1 MHSDAPRI
9 TFAISEFDL
18 QCVNDHSAGFRHEDP
33 ISIRL
38 RREWGRRGA
47 RPPMAR
53 QERGRGAGR
62 PARFADALG
71 VPDSQ
76 CARWI
81 RGEDS
86 PNAENARAIVDLEY
100 VVARA
105 RLLWSDDETVN
116 LWLNGRNAFLGGAR
130 PIDVIMTRGVS
141 PVVDA
146 LDQEMAGAFA

>member
-1 MHSDAPRI
+1 MRVRAPSAARRSAARGKRSTARSASTDPVPTARRSGDAAGPDVQWR
-9 TFAISEFDL
+9 AK
-18 QCVNDHSAGFRHEDP
+18 SAAEALGSRT
-33 ISIRL
+33 RL
-38 RREWGRRGA
+38 
-47 RPPMAR
+47 
-53 QERGRGAGR
+53 
-62 PARFADALG
+62 ADALG
-71 VPDSQ
+71 VSDSQ
-76 CARWI
+76 PTRWI

>member
-1 MHSDAPRI
+1 MRVRAP
-9 TFAISEFDL
+9 
-18 QCVNDHSAGFRHEDP
+18 SAA
-33 ISIRL
+33 
-38 RREWGRRGA
+38 RRSAARGRRSTA
-47 RPPMAR
+47 RSASTDPVPTAR
-53 QERGRGAGR
+53 RSGDAAGPDVQWR
-62 PARFADALG
+62 ARSAAEALGSRTRLADALG
-71 VPDSQ
+71 VSDSQ
-76 CARWI
+76 PTRWI

>member
-1 MHSDAPRI
+1 MRVRAP
-9 TFAISEFDL
+9 
-18 QCVNDHSAGFRHEDP
+18 SAA
-33 ISIRL
+33 
-38 RREWGRRGA
+38 RRSAARGRRSTA
-47 RPPMAR
+47 RPASTDPAPTVRRSGDAAGSDVQWRAR
-53 QERGRGAGR
+53 SAAEALGSR
-62 PARFADALG
+62 ARLADALG
-71 VPDSQ
+71 VSDSQ
-76 CARWI
+76 PTRWI

>member
-1 MHSDAPRI
+1 MRVRAPSAARRSAARGKRSTARSASTDPVPTARRSGDAAGPDVQWR
-9 TFAISEFDL
+9 AK
-18 QCVNDHSAGFRHEDP
+18 SAAEALGSRT
-33 ISIRL
+33 RL
-38 RREWGRRGA
+38 
-47 RPPMAR
+47 
-53 QERGRGAGR
+53 
-62 PARFADALG
+62 ADALG
-71 VPDSQ
+71 VSDSQ
-76 CARWI
+76 PTRWS

>member
-1 MHSDAPRI
+1 MGPGIRWRAR
-9 TFAISEFDL
+9 
-18 QCVNDHSAGFRHEDP
+18 SAAEALG
-33 ISIRL
+33 
-38 RREWGRRGA
+38 GR
-47 RPPMAR
+47 
-53 QERGRGAGR
+53 
-62 PARFADALG
+62 ARFADALG

-105 RLLWSDDETVN
+105 RLLWGDDETVN
-116 LWLNGRNAFLGGAR
+116 LWLNGHNAFLGGAR
-130 PIDVIMTRGVS
+130 PIDAMMTRGVF
-141 PVVDA
+141 PVIDA

>member
-1 MHSDAPRI
+1 MRVRAP
-9 TFAISEFDL
+9 
-18 QCVNDHSAGFRHEDP
+18 SAVRRSAVRGKRSTARAASTDTAPAARRSGGLAGPGVRWRAE
-33 ISIRL
+33 SAAEALGSRTRL
-38 RREWGRRGA
+38 
-47 RPPMAR
+47 
-53 QERGRGAGR
+53 
-62 PARFADALG
+62 ADALG
-71 VPDSQ
+71 VSDSQ
-76 CARWI
+76 PTRWI

>member
-1 MHSDAPRI
+1 MRVRAPSAARRSAARGKRSTARSASTDPVPTARRSGDAAGPDVQWR
-9 TFAISEFDL
+9 AK
-18 QCVNDHSAGFRHEDP
+18 SAAEALGSRT
-33 ISIRL
+33 RL
-38 RREWGRRGA
+38 
-47 RPPMAR
+47 
-53 QERGRGAGR
+53 
-62 PARFADALG
+62 ADALG
-71 VPDSQ
+71 VSDSQ
-76 CARWI
+76 PTRWI

-146 LDQEMAGAFA
+146 LDQEMAGTFA

>member
-1 MHSDAPRI
+1 MRVRAP
-9 TFAISEFDL
+9 
-18 QCVNDHSAGFRHEDP
+18 SAA
-33 ISIRL
+33 
-38 RREWGRRGA
+38 RRGA
-47 RPPMAR
+47 AR
-53 QERGRGAGR
+53 GKRSTARSASTDPVPTARRSGDAAGPDVQWR
-62 PARFADALG
+62 AKSAAEALGSRTRLADALG
-71 VPDSQ
+71 VSDSQ
-76 CARWI
+76 PTRWI

-146 LDQEMAGAFA
+146 LDQEMAGALA

>member
-1 MHSDAPRI
+1 MRARAPSAARRSAARGKRSTARSASTDPVPTARRSGDAAGSDVQWRAR
-9 TFAISEFDL
+9 
-18 QCVNDHSAGFRHEDP
+18 SAAEALGSRA
-33 ISIRL
+33 RL
-38 RREWGRRGA
+38 
-47 RPPMAR
+47 
-53 QERGRGAGR
+53 
-62 PARFADALG
+62 ADALG
-71 VPDSQ
+71 VSDSQ
-76 CARWI
+76 PTRWI

>member
-1 MHSDAPRI
+1 MRVRAPSAARR
-9 TFAISEFDL
+9 
-18 QCVNDHSAGFRHEDP
+18 SAGRGEGSTARSASTDP
-33 ISIRL
+33 VPTARRSGDAAGPDVQWRARSAAEALGSRTRL
-38 RREWGRRGA
+38 
-47 RPPMAR
+47 
-53 QERGRGAGR
+53 
-62 PARFADALG
+62 ADALG
-71 VPDSQ
+71 VSDSQ
-76 CARWI
+76 PTRWI

>member
-1 MHSDAPRI
+1 MRVRAP
-9 TFAISEFDL
+9 
-18 QCVNDHSAGFRHEDP
+18 SAA
-33 ISIRL
+33 
-38 RREWGRRGA
+38 RRSAARGRRSTA
-47 RPPMAR
+47 RPASIDPVPTAR
-53 QERGRGAGR
+53 RSGDATG
-62 PARFADALG
+62 PDARSAAEALGSRARLADALG
-71 VPDSQ
+71 VSDSQ
-76 CARWI
+76 PTRWI

>member
-1 MHSDAPRI
+1 MTIPRDSA
-9 TFAISEFDL
+9 TRTRSPSACGGSGNTAGPGL
-18 QCVNDHSAGFRHEDP
+18 QWRARSAAEELG
-33 ISIRL
+33 
-38 RREWGRRGA
+38 GR
-47 RPPMAR
+47 
-53 QERGRGAGR
+53 
-62 PARFADALG
+62 ARFADALG

>member
-1 MHSDAPRI
+1 MRVRAPSAARRSAARGKRSTARSASTDPVPTARRSGDAAGPDVQWR
-9 TFAISEFDL
+9 AR
-18 QCVNDHSAGFRHEDP
+18 SAAEALGSRT
-33 ISIRL
+33 RL
-38 RREWGRRGA
+38 
-47 RPPMAR
+47 
-53 QERGRGAGR
+53 
-62 PARFADALG
+62 ADALG
-71 VPDSQ
+71 VSDSQ
-76 CARWI
+76 PTRWI

>member
-1 MHSDAPRI
+1 M
-9 TFAISEFDL
+9 
-18 QCVNDHSAGFRHEDP
+18 
-33 ISIRL
+33 
-38 RREWGRRGA
+38 
-47 RPPMAR
+47 
-53 QERGRGAGR
+53 RGRAPSAARMSASRGKRSTARSASTDPVPTARRSGDAAGPDVQWR
-62 PARFADALG
+62 AKSAAEALGSRTRLADALG
-71 VPDSQ
+71 VSDSQ
-76 CARWI
+76 PTRWI

>member
-1 MHSDAPRI
+1 MRVRAPSAARRSAARGKRSTARSASTDPVPTARRSGDAAGPDVQWR
-9 TFAISEFDL
+9 AR
-18 QCVNDHSAGFRHEDP
+18 SAAEALGSRA
-33 ISIRL
+33 RL
-38 RREWGRRGA
+38 
-47 RPPMAR
+47 
-53 QERGRGAGR
+53 
-62 PARFADALG
+62 ADALG
-71 VPDSQ
+71 VSDSQ
-76 CARWI
+76 PTRWI

-86 PNAENARAIVDLEY
+86 PNAENARAIVDLEF

-116 LWLNGRNAFLGGAR
+116 LWLYGRNAFLGGAR

>member
-1 MHSDAPRI
+1 MTIPRDSA
-9 TFAISEFDL
+9 TRTRSPSACGGSGDTAGPGL
-18 QCVNDHSAGFRHEDP
+18 QWRARSAAEALGSR
-33 ISIRL
+33 
-38 RREWGRRGA
+38 
-47 RPPMAR
+47 
-53 QERGRGAGR
+53 
-62 PARFADALG
+62 ARFADALG

-81 RGEDS
+81 EGEDR

>member
-1 MHSDAPRI
+1 MRVRAP
-9 TFAISEFDL
+9 
-18 QCVNDHSAGFRHEDP
+18 SAA
-33 ISIRL
+33 
-38 RREWGRRGA
+38 RRSAARGRRSTA
-47 RPPMAR
+47 RPASTDPVPTAR
-53 QERGRGAGR
+53 RSGDAAGPDVQWR
-62 PARFADALG
+62 AKSAAEALGSRTRLADALG
-71 VPDSQ
+71 VSDSQ
-76 CARWI
+76 PTRWI

-105 RLLWSDDETVN
+105 RLLWSDDKTVN

>member
-1 MHSDAPRI
+1 MTIPRDSA
-9 TFAISEFDL
+9 TRTRSPSACGGSGDTAGPGL
-18 QCVNDHSAGFRHEDP
+18 QWRARSAAEALG
-33 ISIRL
+33 
-38 RREWGRRGA
+38 GR
-47 RPPMAR
+47 
-53 QERGRGAGR
+53 
-62 PARFADALG
+62 ARFADALG

-141 PVVDA
+141 PVADA